1 MKRVVSFLLAI
12 LMLISMIPVDIVRAA
27 GVDAENGEKLDV
39 VLLRDGQYMI
49 KLPGVDY
56 TMARQ
61 APVKPDINPTD
72 NPKDFSEKTVKVDIT
87 DLFIEATG
95 LESYTFTVTCVL
107 ANYSKEYTVN
117 KSDFGKGFKVPVPKE
132 KHIPVINVK
141 FDDGRDARYAVEA
154 KTEPNGPV
162 TITID
167 FLGHTGVATKW
178 HGTSDKPDVKANYVG
193 INNSNHEFDLPKVD
207 QNSILREGDDP
218 WAWKGHDNIVKL
230 YNVPLNHIRCNDK
243 TTAMTIHLL
252 VDNKAQGQLASSKY
266 YFQVTGD
273 GLHGFT
279 ATMRE
284 KNTVD
289 FDAGDGTWKAPA
301 TKPAQQF
308 AANGLKLNEKFMEA
322 PDTIGPVAIPNGD
335 TDLTPPEAESG
346 KPAKKFAGW
355 STTKNGPAVDM
366 STYVVEGDVTFYAL
380 YEEEEQGKVKVE
392 YKDSKTN
399 KPIDSKYQLKGQEYP
414 AEKPGDMD
422 KAIKD
427 EVFDTNKAPK
437 FLGYKI
443 KSITTDP
450 VPNPPATANYTK
462 NGDYTVIYTYDKL
475 DDIIP
480 EKKNGQDNPDVTP
493 DVKEHYAKVTF
504 QVAAADDEKAKLQLS
519 GTDATSPLVY
529 YVNPLEGKTIA
540 QVADVKAV
548 SKDDNFYKVDAN
560 DMWKFDP
567 DTITGTNQ
575 VISQATDSDGNVVKT
590 EITLTAKVEDKAAV
604 KFKDK
609 LDPETIKVWVE
620 DPIDWKKGVKV
631 KDDAKDRA
639 NLVKELE
646 TELAKPNADVADL
659 GENGTIAQPATARN
673 SKTQNLPKGKK
684 GNLLVT
690 FADGSTLVVNDQTLY
705 VADKKVEEKDPK
717 DKDYINPDNLPD
729 DKVKV
734 EIKLGEGVKEA
745 KQDGKKGN
753 AANPVVIKTYY
764 VKPNTGLE
772 AGDFPTTTGKNAEI
786 VKDTNY
792 LNNITWTPSDLTKTF
807 AKGETGSFVASA
819 VKAVCKDKKV
829 VKAEF
834 EKVIDPMFENIKKK
848 DGVYLGK
855 YDKENKKVTVA
866 IMDKTQGAKQLT
878 GTGLATGLENLY
890 KNNNLIKI
898 KVGTQDERDLRDLAK
913 SQPSS
918 GMTLQQLFATVFGAD
933 VLNEVQLTG
942 TKTGTLADFIGKS
955 VTLKLTVQEPD
966 CEGNAVELTYTIEGK
981 EAVSSFLKGKLTPQ
995 DIKVWKGDTIDWE
1008 KGVAKDETG
1017 LTAGQIKQIK
1027 DEFSTY
1033 ENGVKKTIGKAKFE
1047 DATTPVRNSEAVSA
1061 NPFVGNIK
1069 VTFSDGSELLVQNQN
1084 LYVSDHVTGSK
1095 NENAPED
1102 AIEVQFLLGNGVK
1115 AKKGSTDIVGAETP
1129 VLYETYKV
1137 KPDLNL
1143 DDYKL
1148 GTGKTIFDSINP
1160 ESMDTAKFK
1169 NIAWTPTDH
1178 VATKTNNKFT
1188 ATATESFI
1196 MKHTFKLL
1204 DKDNNNAEITPLPE
1218 VLTKKLPVDKTVA
1231 KGTTYTPD
1239 NFAPIKE
1246 VKEGDKFYDYTFVKW
1261 EPTSA
1266 KDEDMT
1272 LIGTWTREQST
1283 SKKPIINPVKP
1294 EDKNITGKGVPG
1306 SEIEVT
1312 IPGVKDPIKTT
1323 VEQNGD
1329 WTVKV
1334 PEDKKLKTG
1343 EEIVVTQKELGKKPN
1358 SDNTKVGEEPKPEP
1372 QPQPMPTPEY
1382 NPWWPIWFGSTK
1394 TEVKKEEP
1402 KHLERH
1408 DAYISGYPDGTVRPD
1423 GKITRAEVAAIL
1435 ARLTENS
1442 SLANFVARFSDV
1454 KASDWFSD
1462 SIMKLSAKDII
1473 TGYPDGTFK
1482 PNKSITRAE
1491 FAAIVSKYIK
1501 NPKAADEVFADVP
1514 MNHWAKDAIAKVKAE
1529 GWISGYNDGTF
1540 RPDAPITRAEAV
1552 SIVNRMFD
1560 RAADGEFVREHGF
1573 EIKKFNDLTDKH
1585 WAYYEIM
1592 EAVHTHDYER
1602 IDKRAERWDK
1612 IVK

>member
-745 KQDGKKGN
+745 KQGGKVGN

-764 VKPNTGLE
+764 VKPGTGL
-772 AGDFPTTTGKNAEI
+772 AKSDFPTTTGENAEI
-786 VKDTNY
+786 VKQSNY
-792 LNNITWTPSDLTKTF
+792 LTNISWDPSELTKTF
-807 AKGETGSFVASA
+807 AKGETGSFVAST
-819 VKAVCKDKKV
+819 VKAQCNDKDT
-829 VKAEF
+829 VKANF

-866 IMDKTQGAKQLT
+866 IMDKTKPFSELK
-878 GTGLATGLENLY
+878 GTGLVAGIKDLL
-890 KNNNLIKI
+890 KNHNLIKYQ
-898 KVGTQDERDLRDLAK
+898 VGTQTERDLKAIEKASGTEQELVNNLAQIVG
-913 SQPSS
+913 SDI
-918 GMTLQQLFATVFGAD
+918 G
-933 VLNEVQLTG
+933 NEINGQG
-942 TKTGTLADFIGKS
+942 SNINTLADFIGKKI
-955 VTLKLTVQEPD
+955 TLKLTVQEPD

-981 EAVSSFLKGKLTPQ
+981 EAVSSILKGKLSPQ
-995 DIKVWKGDTIDWE
+995 DIKVWKGDVIDWE
-1008 KGVAKDETG
+1008 MGVMKDETG
-1017 LTAGQIKQIK
+1017 LTVAQKEQIK

-1033 ENGVKKTIGKAKFE
+1033 ENGVKKTTGKANFA
-1047 DATTPVRNSEAVSA
+1047 DATDNARNSNTASA
-1061 NPFVGNIK
+1061 KPFVGNIK
-1069 VTFSDGSELLVQNQN
+1069 VTFSDGSELLVENQN
-1084 LYVSDHVTGSK
+1084 LYVSELMTGK
-1095 NENAPED
+1095 DDKNAPAD
-1102 AIEVQFLLGNGVK
+1102 AITVQFLLGNGVK
-1115 AKKGSTDIVGAETP
+1115 AKKGDEYVEGP
-1129 VLYETYKV
+1129 KLYETYKV
-1137 KPDLNL
+1137 KPNLNL
-1143 DDYKL
+1143 DTYKL
-1148 GTGKTIFDSINP
+1148 GTNKTIFDNINP
-1160 ESMDTAKFK
+1160 ESKDPAKFK
-1169 NIAWTPTDH
+1169 NIVWTPADH
-1178 VATKTNNKFT
+1178 VATAKNNKFT
-1188 ATATESFI
+1188 AMATESFI

-1204 DKDNNNAEITPLPE
+1204 DKDNKNAEISELPQ
-1218 VLTKKLPVDKTVA
+1218 VLKDKLAQLIDKEVA
-1231 KGTTYTPD
+1231 KGKTYKPE
-1239 NFAPIKE
+1239 NLAPIKE
-1246 VKEGDKFYDYTFVKW
+1246 VKEADNKFYDYTFVKW
-1261 EPTSA
+1261 EPAEA
-1266 KDEDMT
+1266 KDEDKT
-1272 LIGTWTREQST
+1272 FVGTWTREQST

-1312 IPGVKDPIKTT
+1312 IPGVKDPIKTK
-1323 VEQNGD
+1323 VDQNGD

-1394 TEVKKEEP
+1394 TEAKPEP

-1408 DAYISGYPDGTVRPD
+1408 EEYIAGYPDGTVRPD
-1423 GKITRAEVAAIL
+1423 GKITRAEVSAIF

-1442 SLANFVARFSDV
+1442 APANYSSKFSDV
-1454 KASDWFSD
+1454 RAYDWFCD
-1462 SIMKLSAKDII
+1462 SVMKLSKKDII
-1473 TGYPDGTFK
+1473 KGYPDGTFK

-1491 FAAIVSKYIK
+1491 FAVIASKYIK
-1501 NPKAADEVFADVP
+1501 NPKAADETFSDVP

-1529 GWISGYNDGTF
+1529 GWISGYTDGTF
-1540 RPDAPITRAEAV
+1540 KPDAPITRAEAV

-1602 IDKRAERWDK
+1602 IDKRTERWDK